1 MSSNFDF
8 GDGSKSYRKRLG
20 KIVNFRLVQTNSPM
34 DRVGQECVWISELVL
49 EFLSNFKKGDMLF
62 TLS

>member
-8 GDGSKSYRKRLG
+8 GDGSNSYRKRLG

-49 EFLSNFKKGDMLF
+49 EFLSNSK
-62 TLS
+62 